1 MKLNQD
7 RLLAWKKL
15 EARAAV
21 LQQKSSSL
29 SSSSTEET
37 KSIDSAFILAAA
49 EKQVD
54 NKAITEIN
62 KDMEKLNTTEDSD
75 NESWHSV

>member
-1 MKLNQD
+1 LKLNQD

-21 LQQKSSSL
+21 LQQKSTSL

-37 KSIDSAFILAAA
+37 ESIDSALILAST
-49 EKQVD
+49 EKQMD
-54 NKAITEIN
+54 NKATIEIN

>member
-15 EARAAV
+15 EARAAA

-37 KSIDSAFILAAA
+37 KSIDSALILAAA

>member
-1 MKLNQD
+1 M
-7 RLLAWKKL
+7 AWKKL

-21 LQQKSSSL
+21 LQQKSTSL

-37 KSIDSAFILAAA
+37 ESIDSALILAST
-49 EKQVD
+49 EKQMD
-54 NKAITEIN
+54 NKATIEIN
-62 KDMEKLNTTEDSD
+62 KEMEKLNTAEDSD